1 MPESNFW
8 VWLLVVLIVALVAVL
23 YFATR
28 IRQVPEGF
36 VAVVEK
42 MEKFERT
49 VGPGMYL
56 LRPLEEEVTQVYVR
70 QREAAESVPNVFTDG
85 SLGVIVN
92 LRYAYALDPTYM
104 NNSEIYYTDDQ
115 RTEQQRTLLK
125 SAFGE
130 VMYKLSQTPTPKS
143 AADRVDMLHLF
154 SPFAGPKA
162 RLLLQELDRAVRAV
176 LKQHG
181 IIVSKGPIVI
191 NGLTLPPGVGDAYTE
206 MLSTDFSSTAR
217 SDFIRRV
224 RSASPGMSEAAL
236 IQLFNL
242 IQNRSADM
250 HTFFSG
256 GMLPTQALMQMW
268 QTSQGIDQPNLG
280 NGGQG
285 TNGPVVSGQ
294 GAQPA
299 SGSQAGS
306 QPSQPAQ
313 PQGPQTP
320 ETPQTP
326 PPSVPPVAPPQPA
339 VPVGGVASAAGAA
352 GVGAPAIIY
361 TDPGCDPDY
370 GVTEEDNGM
379 VRSTRAAKT

>member
-1 MPESNFW
+1 MPESDFW
-8 VWLLVVLIVALVAVL
+8 VWLLIFLVVALVAVL

-42 MEKFERT
+42 MDKFERT
-49 VGPGMYL
+49 AGPGMYL
-56 LRPLEEEVTQVYVR
+56 LRPLEEEVTQINVR

-85 SLGVIVN
+85 NLGVIVN
-92 LRYAYALDPTYM
+92 LRYAYALDPVYM

-125 SAFGE
+125 AAFGE

-162 RLLLQELDRAVRAV
+162 RMLLQELDKAVRAV
-176 LKQHG
+176 LQQHG

-268 QTSQGIDQPNLG
+268 QMSQGIDQPNIG
-280 NGGQG
+280 GGGPGTNSPVGGGQG
-285 TNGPVVSGQ
+285 TQPAQ
-294 GAQPA
+294 GSPPAQP
-299 SGSQAGS
+299 SPSPS
-306 QPSQPAQ
+306 SPSQPAS
-313 PQGPQTP
+313 P
-320 ETPQTP
+320 
-326 PPSVPPVAPPQPA
+326 VPPAQPA
-339 VPVGGVASAAGAA
+339 QPVAPVGGVASAAGAA

-379 VRSTRAAKT
+379 VRSTRQAGA